1 LELKEVLDAF
11 RAKRAWII
19 GGVLVGLLLAALFNW
34 TTERTYA
41 STSQLF
47 VNVPSPPD
55 EIAPLDA
62 DTYSQQRMV
71 SYIQVLTGREVAQR
85 VVDELQLPLTAKMVQ
100 EKVSAT
106 PVPGTVILEIE
117 VIDSSPERAQ
127 AIADSAG
134 RQFASK
140 IAELETPRQ
149 AGGPIVEIETL
160 QAADFDAVPAAPGVR
175 RNLMLGVALGLVVGL
190 GLALLRSRMDRT
202 LRLEAD
208 VREAADADLVGGV
221 PEDRHLAARHVPA
234 DGSGQ
239 SAVTEA
245 FRAIRVNLRRA
256 DGNGAPQVVVV
267 TSSLPQEGA
276 STVAVN
282 LAVSFTRSG
291 SRVIL
296 VDGNLRKP
304 RVARY
309 LGLTDGPGLTD
320 VIAGRA
326 DLQQV
331 TQSRENGTL
340 SVLGAG
346 HLSSD
351 TDAVLDS
358 PRMRALSK
366 TLRDTYDVVIIDTP
380 PLLSVIDAAALS
392 ALADGCLLVARFGRT
407 TQDDLAE
414 ATSTLARVHARL
426 FGVVLNRV
434 PPKAANG
441 QRRRKYTAD
450 SERMSS
456 PPEDGQALRAGDPN
470 ATSTGRVP
478 AGSAG
483 GEARMAVRRPH
494 LIRRP
499 LLP

>member
-358 PRMRALSK
+358 LEDPAGHVRR
-366 TLRDTYDVVIIDTP
+366 RDHRHA
-380 PLLSVIDAAALS
+380 AAALG
-392 ALADGCLLVARFGRT
+392 DRRRRPQRPGRWLPAGRPVR
-407 TQDDLAE
+407 QDHAGRPRRGHEHPRPRACPPVRRGAQPGAAE
-414 ATSTLARVHARL
+414 
-426 FGVVLNRV
+426 G
-434 PPKAANG
+434 G
-441 QRRRKYTAD
+441 QRAA
-450 SERMSS
+450 
-456 PPEDGQALRAGDPN
+456 PPEVHGRLGAHVVSTGGRAGPPR
-470 ATSTGRVP
+470 G
-478 AGSAG
+478 
-483 GEARMAVRRPH
+483 
-494 LIRRP
+494 
-499 LLP
+499 